1 MRIVERYRAWALRAA
16 RGFMVFGVLLE
27 AAYAFGAC
35 DVPHYRTAWSHQD
48 SQGVLLKISLRQEDF
63 APKRLICLAGALK
76 QKYAGRSVFA
86 NIFNSYEAARGW
98 IPAIERTD
106 YTIAC
111 QSHMHGFYSYDKE
124 KREEY
129 LLIDPDAFAQEVD
142 SPFTTRIDLPF
153 TGTPVCKLAINGRCL
168 LEFFPIEPPFGD
180 RPDVAGWV
188 TLTASLGR
196 NGFVSNVT
204 VAGANA
210 EPPEGKAALVDR
222 AGGNLRTWRFEPA
235 PHTDGLRITY
245 RFEPSKT
252 ANRPTEV
259 RFALPDEV
267 SIRY

>member
-1 MRIVERYRAWALRAA
+1 
-16 RGFMVFGVLLE
+16 MVFGVLLE
-27 AAYAFGAC
+27 ASYAFGAC
-35 DVPHYRTAWSHQD
+35 EVPHYRTAWSHQG
-48 SQGVLLKISLRQEDF
+48 SQGVLLKISLRQEDC

-86 NIFNSYEAARGW
+86 NIFDSYEAARGW

-129 LLIDPDAFAQEVD
+129 LLIDPDAFVQEVD

-153 TGTPVCKLAINGRCL
+153 TGTPVCKLAVKGRCL
-168 LEFFPIEPPFGD
+168 LEFDHIEPAFGEW
-180 RPDVAGWV
+180 PAIAGTV
-188 TLTASLGR
+188 TLAASIGR
-196 NGFVSNVT
+196 NGVVSNLT
-204 VAGANA
+204 VLGVDA

-235 PHTDGLRITY
+235 RHTDRLRITY
-245 RFEPSKT
+245 RFKPSKT
-252 ANRPTEV
+252 AGQGTEV

-267 SIRY
+267 SIAY